1 MTLTR
6 VIDYESRQV
15 IW

>member
-6 VIDYESRQV
+6 VIDYESRRV